1 MEKVLFFLAF
11 LVVYG
16 LYIWTSVMLLTRFV
30 GNSKKSGFIE
40 NELMIVIPY
49 FFFFAFV
56 FIIGRFFNLHLF
68 VFSILFANIGL
79 IITSVIW
86 SLIGSPKTPFKEIG
100 GWAGGDFGL
109 KNTWLTVVSQGL
121 VLLMFVAFPIVTG
134 IRYFSLSD
142 GDAIRTFAL
151 LSSIILVL
159 GAYILSLP
167 IFIGVLTS
175 SFIDEDTRAR
185 YFINQF
191 SSVIA
196 YSLFVSLLFRLFNW
210 DSTEEHV
217 QLGNLNFSLSPPMF
231 MILMGFILIFLILPY
246 FIGVQKAKRLKND
259 FLEINKRLLS
269 KIVETINL
277 ATDNNLQEKIESLEK
292 QLVTEFNM
300 LVESDKGVEIGV
312 RYDQL
317 SSEKEVSSMEALQF
331 KYYKIARPFDTRFS
345 FYDFLNDT
353 YIKLEEL
360 KNLNMSGGKQNEEI
374 IDKYVAHFQTYKDD
388 LSKKEDG
395 KGKSNPALWI
405 GIITILSPFI
415 SQAMSEIGKYLMEN
429 FKGM

>member
-1 MEKVLFFLAF
+1 MGKVLLFLAF

-79 IITSVIW
+79 IITSIIW

-109 KNTWLTVVSQGL
+109 KNTWLTVVSQGFI
-121 VLLMFVAFPIVTG
+121 LLMFVAFPIVIG

-151 LSSIILVL
+151 ISSIILVL
-159 GAYILSLP
+159 GAYVLSLP
-167 IFIGVLTS
+167 IFIGVITS

-210 DSTEEHV
+210 DSTEEHI
-217 QLGNLNFSLSPPMF
+217 QLGNLNFSLSTPMF
-231 MILMGFILIFLILPY
+231 LILMGFILAFLILPY

-277 ATDNNLQEKIESLEK
+277 ATDENLHEKIESLEK
-292 QLVTEFNM
+292 QLLAEFNM
-300 LVESDKGVEIGV
+300 LVESDKGVGIGV

-317 SSEKEVSSMEALQF
+317 TSEKEVSSMEVLQF
-331 KYYKIARPFDTRFS
+331 KYYKIARPFDTRFT

-360 KNLNMSGGKQNEEI
+360 KNLNMSGGKQTEEI
-374 IDKYVAHFQTYKDD
+374 IDKYVTHFQTYKDD

-405 GIITILSPFI
+405 GIITVLSPFI
-415 SQAMSEIGKYLMEN
+415 SQAMSEMGKYLMAI
-429 FKGM
+429 FKGI